1 MARRPAWHYRRQA
14 QRAEA
19 RETFLANYEGPPVD
33 AAVQQRGPASPV
45 FYRSMALVGG
55 AEHQAYTT
63 NVDDDTLTQVTA
75 AEAGLLETLPTG
87 ESANRL
93 RGSGIKPTRAHWYRG
108 DATPTRETSRWGTRW
123 TRYYTAG
130 SHRSIPFSR
139 PSGLFTP
146 DDLRDQFTLLFGP
159 TGTKRALL
167 GASNGRAYLEL
178 EIANLGFN
186 S

>member
-1 MARRPAWHYRRQA
+1 MGRRPAWHYRRQA

-33 AAVQQRGPASPV
+33 AAVQQRGPTTPV
-45 FYRSMALVGG
+45 FYRSMTLVGG
-55 AEHQAYTT
+55 AEHTAFTT
-63 NVDDDTLTQVTA
+63 SVDNDTLTQVTA
-75 AEAGLLETLPTG
+75 AEAGLLETLPAG
-87 ESANRL
+87 ETSNRL
-93 RGSGIKPTRAHWYRG
+93 RGSGVKPTRVHWYRG
-108 DATPTRETSRWGTRW
+108 EATPNRETSRWGTRW

-146 DDLRDQFTLLFGP
+146 DDLRDQFVVLFGP

-167 GASNGRAYLEL
+167 GATNGRAQITFEV
-178 EIANLGFN
+178 ANLGFTT
-186 S
+186 